1 MIRYIVPSVN
11 SQLKLGNTLTH
22 SLFGEI
28 MIIYA
33 LSEGFFCFLKPRKDR
48 IMNSSFLSQRLLTCV
63 LLFFA
68 ALGLSCRPKSTE
80 QVDADKPQAAPAQI
94 EAEADVKVD
103 EPRPSEGL
111 AEPQVPEEPADSVAV
126 TINGADITEAEL
138 QEIIKPDLEK
148 MAQRAKKLPPAI
160 AQSLEKQIR
169 QQALDRII
177 IVRLLEEKVKET
189 NIVVTEEE
197 VINQIKAML
206 AAQRPPLSLEEY
218 KKTRAESGQ
227 SFDKVKEQIR
237 KGMAYQKVVEAQL
250 AGKINITEED
260 AKKYYDENPTKFEV
274 KEQVRAS
281 HILITPDATDSEA
294 DPNQAKAEAK
304 AKIQGLLE
312 QIKGGA
318 DFAELAKASSDGPSA
333 AQGGDL
339 DFFPRGKMVPPF
351 DKAAFAM
358 EVGKVSDI
366 VETRFGYHI
375 IKVTGH
381 KDASTT
387 SFEQAKNS
395 LIIQLTQQKQA
406 KIANKYIES
415 LKAAA
420 NIVYPPGKEP
430 APPMPAPVPR

>member
-1 MIRYIVPSVN
+1 
-11 SQLKLGNTLTH
+11 
-22 SLFGEI
+22 
-28 MIIYA
+28 
-33 LSEGFFCFLKPRKDR
+33 
-48 IMNSSFLSQRLLTCV
+48 MNSLFLSQRFLICV
-63 LLFFA
+63 VIFFA

-80 QVDADKPQAAPAQI
+80 QVDADKPQPAPAQI
-94 EAEADVKVD
+94 EAEADANVA

-126 TINGADITEAEL
+126 TLNGVDITEAEL
-138 QEIIKPDLEK
+138 QEIIKPQLEK
-148 MAQRAKKLPPAI
+148 MTQQGKQLPPAF
-160 AQSLEKQIR
+160 AQAYEKQLR
-169 QQALDRII
+169 QQAIDRII
-177 IVRLLEEKVKET
+177 IEQLLDEQVKEA

-197 VINQIKAML
+197 VINQITAIL
-206 AAQRPPLSLEEY
+206 AAQRPPVSLEEF

-227 SFDKVKEQIR
+227 SFDEVKEQVQ
-237 KGMAYQKVVEAQL
+237 KGMTYQKVMEAQW

-260 AKKYYDENPTKFEV
+260 AKKYYDENPTQFEV

-281 HILITPDATDSEA
+281 HILIKPDTTVSEA

-318 DFAELAKASSDGPSA
+318 DFAELAKANSDCPSA
-333 AQGGDL
+333 ARGGDL
-339 DFFPRGKMVPPF
+339 DFFDRGKMAAPF
-351 DKAAFAM
+351 EKAAFAL
-358 EVGKVSDI
+358 EVGEVSDI

-375 IKVTGH
+375 IKVTDH

-387 SFEQAKNS
+387 SFEQAKNN
-395 LIIQLTQQKQA
+395 LIRQLTRKKQSEL
-406 KIANKYIES
+406 ANNYIES

-430 APPMPAPVPR
+430 APPTPAPVPR

>member
-1 MIRYIVPSVN
+1 M
-11 SQLKLGNTLTH
+11 K
-22 SLFGEI
+22 SL
-28 MIIYA
+28 
-33 LSEGFFCFLKPRKDR
+33 
-48 IMNSSFLSQRLLTCV
+48 FLSQRLLICV
-63 LLFFA
+63 VIFFA
-68 ALGLSCRPKSTE
+68 ALGLSCRPKSNE

-94 EAEADVKVD
+94 EAEADVKVA

-111 AEPQVPEEPADSVAV
+111 AEPQAPEEPADSVAV
-126 TINGADITEAEL
+126 IVNGFGVTEAEL

-148 MAQRAKKLPPAI
+148 MAQQGKQLPPAF
-160 AQSLEKQIR
+160 AQALEKRLR
-169 QQALDRII
+169 QQAIDKI
-177 IVRLLEEKVKET
+177 IVGRLLDEQVKEA
-189 NIVVTEEE
+189 NIVITEEE
-197 VINQIKAML
+197 LASQITKVA
-206 AAQRPPLSLEEY
+206 AAQKPPLSLDEFKTKLAEY
-218 KKTRAESGQ
+218 GQ
-227 SFDKVKEQIR
+227 DFDELKQQFRKRLAYMKV
-237 KGMAYQKVVEAQL
+237 MEAQW

-260 AKKYYDENPTKFEV
+260 AKKYYDENPTNFEV

-281 HILITPDATDSEA
+281 HILIKTDTADSEA
-294 DPNQAKAEAK
+294 DPNQVKAEAK

-318 DFAELAKASSDGPSA
+318 DFAELAKANSDCPSA
-333 AQGGDL
+333 ARGGDL

-351 DKAAFAM
+351 EKAAFEL

-375 IKVTGH
+375 IKVTDH

-406 KIANKYIES
+406 EIANKYIES

-430 APPMPAPVPR
+430 APPAPAPVPR

>member
-1 MIRYIVPSVN
+1 
-11 SQLKLGNTLTH
+11 
-22 SLFGEI
+22 
-28 MIIYA
+28 
-33 LSEGFFCFLKPRKDR
+33 
-48 IMNSSFLSQRLLTCV
+48 MNSLFLSQRFLICV
-63 LLFFA
+63 VIFFA

-80 QVDADKPQAAPAQI
+80 QVDADKPQPAPAQI
-94 EAEADVKVD
+94 EAEADANVA

-126 TINGADITEAEL
+126 TLNGVDITEAEL
-138 QEIIKPDLEK
+138 QEIIKPQLEK
-148 MAQRAKKLPPAI
+148 MAQQGKQLTPAF
-160 AQSLEKQIR
+160 AQTLEKRLR

-177 IVRLLEEKVKET
+177 IGRLLDEKANEA

-197 VINQIKAML
+197 VINQINVLL
-206 AAQRPPLSLEEY
+206 AAQKPPLSLEEFK
-218 KKTRAESGQ
+218 KKTVESGQ
-227 SFDKVKEQIR
+227 SFDKVKEQVR
-237 KGMAYQKVVEAQL
+237 KGLAYQKIVEAQW

-281 HILITPDATDSEA
+281 HILIKPDTTDSEA

-318 DFAELAKASSDGPSA
+318 DFAELAKANSDCPSA
-333 AQGGDL
+333 ARGGDL
-339 DFFPRGKMVPPF
+339 DFFTRGKMVPPF
-351 DKAAFAM
+351 DKAAFEL

-375 IKVTGH
+375 IKVTDH

-387 SFEQAKNS
+387 SFEQARNS
-395 LIIQLTQQKQA
+395 LIVQLTQRKQA
-406 KIANKYIES
+406 EIANKYIES

-420 NIVYPPGKEP
+420 DIVYPPGKEP
-430 APPMPAPVPR
+430 APAAPAPVPR

>member
-1 MIRYIVPSVN
+1 VI
-11 SQLKLGNTLTH
+11 
-22 SLFGEI
+22 
-28 MIIYA
+28 
-33 LSEGFFCFLKPRKDR
+33 
-48 IMNSSFLSQRLLTCV
+48 
-63 LLFFA
+63 FFA
-68 ALGLSCRPKSTE
+68 ALGLSCRPKSNE
-80 QVDADKPQAAPAQI
+80 QVDADKPQPAPAQI

-111 AEPQVPEEPADSVAV
+111 AEPQAPEEPADSVAV
-126 TINGADITEAEL
+126 TVNGADITEAEL
-138 QEIIKPDLEK
+138 QEIIKPQLEK
-148 MAQRAKKLPPAI
+148 MAQQGKQLTPAF
-160 AQSLEKQIR
+160 AQTLEKRLR

-177 IVRLLEEKVKET
+177 IGRLLDEKANEA

-197 VINQIKAML
+197 VINQINVLL
-206 AAQRPPLSLEEY
+206 AAQKPPLSLEEFK
-218 KKTRAESGQ
+218 KKTVESGQ
-227 SFDKVKEQIR
+227 SFDKVKEQVR
-237 KGMAYQKVVEAQL
+237 KGLAYQKIVEAQW

-281 HILITPDATDSEA
+281 HILIKPDTTDSEA

-318 DFAELAKASSDGPSA
+318 DFAELAKANSDCPSA
-333 AQGGDL
+333 ARGGDL
-339 DFFPRGKMVPPF
+339 DFFTRGKMVPPF
-351 DKAAFAM
+351 DKAAFEL

-375 IKVTGH
+375 IKVTDH

-387 SFEQAKNS
+387 SFEQARNS
-395 LIIQLTQQKQA
+395 LIVQLTQRKQA
-406 KIANKYIES
+406 EIANKYIES

-420 NIVYPPGKEP
+420 DIVYPPGKEP
-430 APPMPAPVPR
+430 APAAPAPVPR

>member
-1 MIRYIVPSVN
+1 
-11 SQLKLGNTLTH
+11 
-22 SLFGEI
+22 
-28 MIIYA
+28 
-33 LSEGFFCFLKPRKDR
+33 
-48 IMNSSFLSQRLLTCV
+48 MNSLFLSQRLLICV
-63 LLFFA
+63 VIFFA

-80 QVDADKPQAAPAQI
+80 QVDANKPQPAPAQI

-111 AEPQVPEEPADSVAV
+111 AEPQAPEEPADSVAV
-126 TINGADITEAEL
+126 IVNGVDVTEAEL
-138 QEIIKPDLEK
+138 QEIIKPQLEK
-148 MAQRAKKLPPAI
+148 MAQQGKQLPPAF
-160 AQSLEKQIR
+160 AQTYEKQLR
-169 QQALDRII
+169 QQAIDRII
-177 IVRLLEEKVKET
+177 IGRLLEEKVKEA
-189 NIVVTEEE
+189 NIVITEEE
-197 VINQIKAML
+197 VINRIKAML
-206 AAQRPPLSLEEY
+206 AAQRPPLSLEEF

-227 SFDKVKEQIR
+227 SFDEVKEQIR
-237 KGMAYQKVVEAQL
+237 KGMAYQKLVEAQW

-260 AKKYYDENPTKFEV
+260 AKKYYDENPTKFGV

-281 HILITPDATDSEA
+281 HILITPDTTDSEA

-318 DFAELAKASSDGPSA
+318 DFAELAKANSDCPSA
-333 AQGGDL
+333 AKGGDL
-339 DFFPRGKMVPPF
+339 NFFPRGKMVPPF
-351 DKAAFAM
+351 DKAAFAL

-387 SFEQAKNS
+387 SFEQARDN
-395 LIIQLTQQKQA
+395 LIIQLTQKKQSEF
-406 KIANKYIES
+406 ANKYIES

-430 APPMPAPVPR
+430 TPPTPAPVLR

>member
-1 MIRYIVPSVN
+1 M
-11 SQLKLGNTLTH
+11 K
-22 SLFGEI
+22 SL
-28 MIIYA
+28 
-33 LSEGFFCFLKPRKDR
+33 
-48 IMNSSFLSQRLLTCV
+48 FLSQRLLICV
-63 LLFFA
+63 VIFFA
-68 ALGLSCRPKSTE
+68 ALGLSCRPKSNE

-94 EAEADVKVD
+94 EAEADVKVA

-111 AEPQVPEEPADSVAV
+111 AEPQAPEEPADSVAV
-126 TINGADITEAEL
+126 IVNGFGVTEAEL

-148 MAQRAKKLPPAI
+148 MAQQGKQLPPAF
-160 AQSLEKQIR
+160 AQALEKRLR
-169 QQALDRII
+169 QQAIDKI
-177 IVRLLEEKVKET
+177 IVGRLLDEQVKEA
-189 NIVVTEEE
+189 NIVITEEE
-197 VINQIKAML
+197 LASQITKVA
-206 AAQRPPLSLEEY
+206 AAQKPPLSLDEFKTKLAEY
-218 KKTRAESGQ
+218 GQ
-227 SFDKVKEQIR
+227 DFDELKQQFRKRLAYMKV
-237 KGMAYQKVVEAQL
+237 MEAQW

-260 AKKYYDENPTKFEV
+260 AKKYYDENPTNFEV

-281 HILITPDATDSEA
+281 HILIKTDTTDSEA
-294 DPNQAKAEAK
+294 DPNQVKAEAK

-318 DFAELAKASSDGPSA
+318 DFAELAKANSDCPSA
-333 AQGGDL
+333 ARGGDL

-351 DKAAFAM
+351 EKAAFEL

-375 IKVTGH
+375 IKVTDH

-406 KIANKYIES
+406 EIANKYIES

-430 APPMPAPVPR
+430 APPAPAPVPR